1 VGNVRGMQRLHR
13 PRIIPQWIPT
23 WAFGVGLVIAG
34 VALMAW
40 VTPLDNVIVHQT
52 GHRAVRV
59 DGVAPGQSSTHR
71 VGDESQIF
79 RRASLLDVSLSFTL
93 RLSSSSIATPVTVVS
108 TFAGHQGMAFE
119 VTKQR
124 ALVAT
129 VGGTPGLVDPTAI
142 VLTTQV
148 PVGRWMTISGVV
160 DRNQSLRYRI
170 DGGVVQS
177 FTWNLPLWNATPK
190 MLRVSSPDGILI
202 RNVSMNVTTYGS
214 PTSIAHVVLIR
225 LGQTMA
231 ILAIVGGTIL
241 ILRRFVSTLI
251 PVSVTVRQPLVRVA
265 FGTMGVGI
273 FINILVDWG
282 HFQKA
287 QIPYFE
293 RNTWLYAQYP
303 RFNDFFQVYEIFR
316 SMNPYGVQNGSYPPL
331 GYWLVSP
338 VAWLSEYA
346 ALFVLLAAVIGF
358 LVWWFARSFSSVG
371 RLWERVIVTIVA
383 MLSLPTTF
391 AIDRGNVD
399 LILFIMLVIG
409 IAALERNY
417 GVLSASVLG
426 LMAATKVIPVLF
438 LFVFLRGRRLRL
450 LVLGLGVA
458 VLATLLAFLSFHGSL
473 GSNISG
479 FRTAE
484 SALQNQLNTANQSTA
499 YNASIY
505 GWIQSIGYAIGG
517 ESGAQ
522 AVRNAIASV
531 VTPLQI
537 VEGLILAWYLRW
549 KEESLWR
556 GVALITLS
564 IILFTGISNYYIM
577 LLLFVPLALFVKQ
590 AEVNCLRLTIAGLFG
605 IALAPRAYFYLG
617 NFIDVSVLSTAPIL
631 LALTAVII
639 YDGMKTRRRAQM
651 ADPSSGIGGLDA
663 SREIVQLIDHG

>member
-1 VGNVRGMQRLHR
+1 
-13 PRIIPQWIPT
+13 
-23 WAFGVGLVIAG
+23 
-34 VALMAW
+34 MAW

-52 GHRAVRV
+52 GHRVVHV
-59 DGVAPGQSSTHR
+59 DSVAPGQSSTHS
-71 VGDESQIF
+71 VGDESRVF
-79 RRASLLDVSLSFTL
+79 RQASLLDVGLSFTL
-93 RLSSSSIATPVTVVS
+93 RLPASSIATPATVVS
-108 TFAGHQGMAFE
+108 TFAGHKGMAFE
-119 VTKQR
+119 VTKR
-124 ALVAT
+124 RELVAT
-129 VGGTPGLVDPTAI
+129 VGGTPGFVDPTAI

-148 PVGRWMTISGVV
+148 PIGRWLTISGVV

-177 FTWNLPLWNATPK
+177 FTWNLPLWNATPET
-190 MLRVSSPDGILI
+190 LRVSSPDGILI
-202 RNVSMNVTTYGS
+202 RNVSMNVTIYGS
-214 PTSIAHVVLIR
+214 PASITHVVLVR
-225 LGQTMA
+225 FGQVMA

-241 ILRRFVSTLI
+241 ILRRFLATLI
-251 PVSVTVRQPLVRVA
+251 PVSVTVRQPLVRAA
-265 FGTMGVGI
+265 FGTMGVAI
-273 FINILVDWG
+273 LINILVDWG

-316 SMNPYGVQNGSYPPL
+316 SMNPYGVQNGSYPPV
-331 GYWLVSP
+331 GYWLVAP
-338 VAWLSEYA
+338 VAWLDEYT
-346 ALFVLLAAVIGF
+346 ALFVLLAAIIGF
-358 LVWWFARSFSSVG
+358 LVWWFARSFSSGG
-371 RLWERVIVTIVA
+371 RLFERVIVTIIA
-383 MLSLPTTF
+383 MLSLPVTF

-409 IAALERNY
+409 IAAFERKY
-417 GVLSASVLG
+417 GVLSAAVLG

-438 LFVFLRGRRLRL
+438 LFVFIRGRRLRL
-450 LVLGLGVA
+450 LALGLGVA
-458 VLATLLAFLSFHGSL
+458 LLATLLAFWSFHGSL
-473 GSNISG
+473 GSNIAG

-505 GWIQSIGYAIGG
+505 GWLQSIGYAVGG
-517 ESGAQ
+517 EHGAQ
-522 AVRNAIASV
+522 TVRNALASV

-537 VEGLILAWYLRW
+537 VEALILAWYLRW
-549 KEESLWR
+549 KEASLWR

-590 AEVNCLRLTIAGLFG
+590 AEVSSLRLAIAGLFG

-617 NFIDVSVLSTAPIL
+617 NFVDVSVLSTAPIL
-631 LALTAVII
+631 LILAAAIV
-639 YDGMKTRRRAQM
+639 YDGVKTRRRSQT

-663 SREIVQLIDHG
+663 AREIVQFVEHE